1 MKALK
6 TLVTTA
12 SLLGS
17 GAVLAHG
24 MHAEAPA
31 NSLLHFL
38 VHNWPMLLVAA
49 SVSMVWFVI
58 QKSH

>member
-1 MKALK
+1 MKAIK
-6 TLVTTA
+6 TLAMSA

-17 GAVLAHG
+17 GAVIGHG

-38 VHNWPMLLVAA
+38 VHNWPMLLIAA
-49 SVSMVWFVI
+49 SASAAWLVMR
-58 QKSH
+58 KSH